1 MNHKK
6 IILMKLKIIFIAL
19 ITSFFISQTTA
30 QVKNDEVLTVSIKEA
45 IDSKKGLSLSDFI
58 EDDIEYVQLETN
70 AYCPISKKL
79 RLFLNDSVIIA
90 VAEKQVFLFDR
101 NTGKFIREIGNVGK
115 DPYGYS
121 ETIHSLPYSET
132 KNTVFTKGWLPNS
145 FMEYDL
151 SGKFISKKTLF
162 TTEAITSISNFN
174 NGTTI
179 GYVWNFDGK
188 NKKKLIVFNSNGKEI
203 FSFPQNRSFEY
214 DMNKHGI
221 DIYPW
226 EGWFYSFNKQTNF
239 YEFCT
244 DTIFAITP
252 EHLKPRY
259 VLSYGKYQVPYEIK
273 YTKKF
278 KSNLS
283 EYYFI
288 KSIYESS
295 GYLFFTF
302 SCNGDNYYSGIY
314 DKNTALTKVSQIVEN
329 DIDNLVPFELSSI
342 NKNEEIIG
350 FQDIYNIQ
358 EWLKKNPEKE
368 KSFSNK
374 VKNFKGLNSFYNP
387 VVMIAKLKT
396 GQQPKRKR

>member
-19 ITSFFISQTTA
+19 ITSFFINQTAA

-79 RLFLNDSVIIA
+79 RLFLSDSVIIA
-90 VAEKQVFLFDR
+90 VAEKQVFLFER

-115 DPYGYS
+115 GPSGYS

-132 KNTVFTKGWLPNS
+132 NNTILTRAWLPNS

-151 SGKFISKKTLF
+151 SGKLISKKILF
-162 TTEAITSISNFN
+162 TSEGIRDGSNFN
-174 NGTTI
+174 DGTTI
-179 GYVWNFDGK
+179 GYVWNFNGK

-221 DIYPW
+221 DVYDW
-226 EGWFYSFNKQTNF
+226 EGWFYSFRNQTNF
-239 YEFCT
+239 YELFT

-252 EHLKPRY
+252 KHLKPRY
-259 VLSYGKYQVPYEIK
+259 VLSYGRYEVPYEIK

-288 KSIYESS
+288 RSIYESERF
-295 GYLFFTF
+295 LFFTF
-302 SCNGDNYYSGIY
+302 SFNGDNYYSGIY
-314 DKNTALTKVSQIVEN
+314 DKNAALTKVSQIVEN
-329 DIDNLVPFELSSI
+329 DIDYLVPFKLSSI

-396 GQQPKRKR
+396 GQQPKRK